1 MRLRVCGVPGQRQ
14 HVRKRDTRPR
24 RIARR
29 GLPENVDSPSE
40 ACATFAINRLLQC
53 PTVSSV
59 IIGARN
65 EEQLRQNLGAVGW
78 ALTPEQIKALD
89 DASAVTAPYP
99 YFPYRRQEGFARLNP
114 PAV

>member
-65 EEQLRQNLGAVGW
+65 EAQLRDNLGAVGW
-78 ALTPEQIKALD
+78 SLTADQLQRLD
-89 DASAVTAPYP
+89 AASAVTPPYP
-99 YFPYRRQEGFARLNP
+99 YYPYRIQEGFARLNP
-114 PAV
+114 AL